1 MKSKIVAAVFT
12 FAVLCLTTDVWFAH
26 KGKITF
32 STTAPQ
38 GAELTLSYRKKAD
51 SRIHVLKQK
60 VRENGKA
67 SFKLKGRT
75 VSWFK
80 IDLPE
85 NTAVQKTVFRGWA
98 KKKIALSGN
107 EYTGEKL
114 HGRISVNLFKFL
126 IVGILA
132 FWTATGAIGVF
143 QNRNL
148 SKEPE
153 KLPKMMNLEF
163 LRIVFTFIIVW
174 HHFID
179 KFKIW
184 NVGWLGVEFFFILSG
199 FLLVLTF
206 KPEKTTL
213 SFIKNK
219 WIRFAPLTLFG
230 GALCL
235 LFEQGVNGTRLLSD
249 VFFYARS
256 GIYNHDGYNAPA
268 WYLSV
273 LMIVSVFYFY
283 LMKNSK
289 KEIANLIIAVI
300 AFFAAA
306 YVANYGDAFK
316 GDDFKGVING
326 RLLRGASCIGLGYF
340 LAEIYKLLKDKTVV
354 HQKTYNWLEF
364 GVFVFATL
372 NIFIRSWYAGR
383 VVACIAFAGAI
394 LMFALRKGAVSN
406 FFEKPMFAKAARYCL
421 AVYLTHWAVCTD
433 ILRLGIAKHGDWI
446 LSHGAV
452 SISCVLLSVVALGV
466 FAHHVIEKPA
476 TKALKEWLG

>member
-1 MKSKIVAAVFT
+1 MKMKSKIIAAVLT
-12 FAVLCLTTDVWFAH
+12 LVVLCLTTDVWFDH
-26 KGKITF
+26 KAKITF

-38 GAELTLSYRKKAD
+38 GAEITLSYRNKPD
-51 SRIHVLKQK
+51 SKLLILKQK
-60 VRENGKA
+60 VSKGGSV

-85 NTAVQKTVFRGWA
+85 NAVVQKTVFRGWA
-98 KKKIALSGN
+98 KKKLTLSDN
-107 EYTGEKL
+107 EYAGKKL
-114 HGRISVNLFKFL
+114 YGRISVIWFKFL
-126 IVGILA
+126 TIGILA
-132 FWTATGAIGVF
+132 FWTAMSSIGVF

-148 SKEPE
+148 PKEPE

-163 LRIVFTFIIVW
+163 LRIVFTFIVVW
-174 HHFID
+174 HHFVD
-179 KFKIW
+179 NFKIW

-206 KPEKTTL
+206 KPEKTAV

-230 GALCL
+230 ALLWL
-235 LFEQGVNGTRLLSD
+235 LFEQNINGTRLLSD

-256 GIYNHDGYNAPA
+256 GIYNSDGYNPPA

-273 LMIVSVFYFY
+273 LIIVTFFYFY
-283 LMKNSK
+283 VMKNLK

-300 AFFAAA
+300 AFFAAV
-306 YVANYGDAFK
+306 YVANY

-326 RLLRGASCIGLGYF
+326 RLMRGASCIGLGYF
-340 LAEIYKLLKDKTVV
+340 LAEIYKLLKDKAVV
-354 HQKTYNWLEF
+354 HQKAYNLLEF

-372 NIFIRSWYAGR
+372 NIFIKPWYAGR
-383 VVACIAFAGAI
+383 VVACLAFAGLI
-394 LMFALRKGAVSN
+394 LIFALRKGAVSN
-406 FFEKPMFAKAARYCL
+406 FFEKPVFAKIAKYCL
-421 AVYLTHWAVCTD
+421 AVYLTHYVICRK
-433 ILRLGIAKHGDWI
+433 ILNLLFAKHGDWI
-446 LSHGAV
+446 LSHSAV
-452 SISCVLLSVVALGV
+452 SIACVLLICIVLDV

-476 TKALKEWLG
+476 SKALKEWLG